1 MQRDPGEADEGEI
14 QDFSAADDNMEGKKV
29 DLLFLLVCF
38 MTVIFNFLNKLSNP
52 LYGYHQKKGIS
63 RIRVCLICSYSLAN
77 YDNFCSSYY

>member
-38 MTVIFNFLNKLSNP
+38 MTVIFNFLTNCLFLSMVIT
-52 LYGYHQKKGIS
+52 KRK
-63 RIRVCLICSYSLAN
+63 A
-77 YDNFCSSYY
+77 